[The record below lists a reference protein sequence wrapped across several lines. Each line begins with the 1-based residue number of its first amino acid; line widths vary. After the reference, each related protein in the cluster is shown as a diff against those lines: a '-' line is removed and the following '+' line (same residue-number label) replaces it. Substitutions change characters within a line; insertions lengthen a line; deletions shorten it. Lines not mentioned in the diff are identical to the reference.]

1 MEQRDQQGGQC
12 KIQKEMLIIFPKTV
26 RRSSGPC
33 AFLVAQKVKNLPAM
47 QETTCSTG
55 DLGLIPGSGRSR
67 GEGNDNP
74 LQYSYLGNSMD
85 RGAWQATVHGVARVG
100 NDLAT
105 KPPNIN
111 S

>member
-1 MEQRDQQGGQC
+1 M
-12 KIQKEMLIIFPKTV
+12 
-26 RRSSGPC
+26 
-33 AFLVAQKVKNLPAM
+33 VKNTLA
-47 QETTCSTG
+47 SAG
-55 DLGLIPGSGRSR
+55 DTGLIPGSGRSR

-85 RGAWQATVHGVARVG
+85 RGAWRATVRGVARVR

-105 KPPNIN
+105 KPPNVN